1 MTNGAASPTD
11 EQRELAQAK
20 LRQAKVQLLRAKA
33 TLDDDDYFETL
44 STEDKKKALLQSM
57 QIGPEI
63 LRIENAQIDLVVA
76 DVEANAAELEAAT
89 TELKDALSEI
99 QNVTRFLNAI
109 SGVLGVVMK
118 IMTFL

>member
-1 MTNGAASPTD
+1 MTNGADHPTQ
-11 EQRELAQAK
+11 EQKDAAQKK

-33 TLDDDDYFETL
+33 TLDDDDYFESL
-44 STEDKKKALLQSM
+44 SAEEQTQALLNSM

-63 LRIENAQIDLVVA
+63 LRIENAQIALVVA
-76 DVEANAAELEAAT
+76 DVEANAAALETAT

-99 QNVTRFLNAI
+99 HNVTRFMNAI